1 MISSLDGVNVLDT
14 SVKGELPM
22 GIFGLIIER
31 SSNFN
36 KGIEIIP
43 GIVDSDTKETIKVL
57 YKANKETII
66 IKKGQRIA
74 QIILIPYYYTPNP
87 NLMKKRTEQLGSSDV
102 VAWTQGIT
110 SDRPFLTILVQ
121 GKAIKGLLDT
131 GADKTCIAGKDW
143 PSTWPV
149 TKTVYL
155 NRTGNGFQCGK
166 KHRIYS
172 LGI

>member
-57 YKANKETII
+57 YKANK
-66 IKKGQRIA
+66 
-74 QIILIPYYYTPNP
+74 
-87 NLMKKRTEQLGSSDV
+87 QL
-102 VAWTQGIT
+102 
-110 SDRPFLTILVQ
+110 
-121 GKAIKGLLDT
+121 
-131 GADKTCIAGKDW
+131 
-143 PSTWPV
+143 
-149 TKTVYL
+149 
-155 NRTGNGFQCGK
+155 
-166 KHRIYS
+166 
-172 LGI
+172 